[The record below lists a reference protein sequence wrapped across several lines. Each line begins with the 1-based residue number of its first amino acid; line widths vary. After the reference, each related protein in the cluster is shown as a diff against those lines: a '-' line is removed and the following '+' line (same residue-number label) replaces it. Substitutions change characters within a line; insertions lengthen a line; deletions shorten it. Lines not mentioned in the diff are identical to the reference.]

1 MKTSRPYLLAA
12 VSGLILIVIFP
23 SFLKTELGFLA
34 FVALVPLLL
43 TLPDTTYPQAF
54 WRGAVAGAVAYPG
67 ILYWIVYCMVV
78 YANMSRPIA
87 WLILFLLI
95 VVMASYLGLFMV
107 LSRLLMLRAG
117 FHLMLAAPL
126 AWVAVELF
134 RTYFPFGGFPWT
146 LLGLS
151 QHAFLPVIQVAEFTG
166 IYGVSFLI
174 VLVNAAL
181 AAALLST
188 VNRQPAT
195 ANFLH
200 AWRELCLAGL
210 LLAGDLGFGFWRMR
224 QVDADF
230 ADRPQLRLA
239 LVQGNIDQ
247 GVKWDETEFWQNLET
262 HLALSRRLMQDQPD
276 LLIWPEAALTI
287 FFNEHFQ
294 VDSDVAKKISD
305 FDVDFL
311 VGSLSRELFNF
322 ERRYYNSAYLLSPH
336 ARALWGRYDKI
347 HLVPF
352 GEYVPLQRLFFFAD
366 AIANGNTGNT
376 TPGQKVVVFEPPG
389 YRFGCVICYEVIYGD
404 LDRRFVKQGAQFLT
418 TITNDAWF
426 GRTSAPYQH
435 HANLVFRAVENR
447 VYFARA
453 ANTGISSLVSPVGRV
468 EVASEIFQ
476 PAALSVDLRL
486 GPAWTTFYTRVGDL
500 FAYLCALL
508 VLVGAVYG
516 WRFRA
521 RGKEAGS

>member
-1 MKTSRPYLLAA
+1 MKALRPYLLAA

-54 WRGAVAGAVAYPG
+54 WRGAIAGATAYPG

-78 YANMSRPIA
+78 YANMSRPLA
-87 WLILFLLI
+87 WLILFLL
-95 VVMASYLGLFMV
+95 VALLASFLGLFMV
-107 LSRLLMLRAG
+107 LCRLLMLRAG

-126 AWVAVELF
+126 AWVAVELL
-134 RTYFPFGGFPWT
+134 RTHFPFGGFPWT

-174 VLVNAAL
+174 VLINSAL
-181 AAALLST
+181 ALLLQT
-188 VNRQPAT
+188 FT
-195 ANFLH
+195 LH
-200 AWRELCLAGL
+200 NSQFRILPWRELLLAGL

-224 QVDADF
+224 QVDAAF
-230 ADRPQLRLA
+230 ADRPKLRLA

-276 LLIWPEAALTI
+276 LLIWPEAALTV
-287 FFNEHFQ
+287 FFNEHLQ
-294 VDSDVAKKISD
+294 VDSDVVKKISD

-311 VGSLSRELFNF
+311 VGSLSREVSN
-322 ERRYYNSAYLLSPH
+322 RRYRYYNCAYLLSPH
-336 ARALWGRYDKI
+336 ARVLWGRYDKV

-366 AIANGNTGNT
+366 AIAKGNTGNT
-376 TPGQKVVVFEPPG
+376 TPGRKVAVFEPPG

-404 LDRRFVKQGAQFLT
+404 LDRRFVKQGAQFMT

-426 GRTSAPYQH
+426 GRTAAPYQH
-435 HANLVFRAVENR
+435 HANLAFRAVENR

-453 ANTGISSLVSPVGRV
+453 ANTGISSLVNPVGRV
-468 EVASEIFQ
+468 EVESEIFQ

-508 VLVGAVYG
+508 VLAGAVYG